1 MTRDEQ
7 QRVELAAAALREGG
21 MAILVD
27 DANREN
33 EGDLVFAAQHA
44 TPELV
49 NFMKHH
55 ARGLI
60 CAPLLPERL
69 QALELPLMVQH
80 NTSAHHT
87 AFTVSVDGLR
97 NVGTGISA
105 LDMSN
110 TLHALIDPET
120 RPADLR
126 RPGHVFPLR
135 YSEGGVLKRRGQT
148 EGAVD
153 LCNIA
158 GLYPAAV
165 VCEICNSD
173 GTMARPKQL
182 QEYAQ
187 RFELPLVHI
196 SDIVAWRLR
205 HEQLIQRVSSARLPT
220 RFGEFQITGYE
231 VPLTGE
237 HHIALVMGDISGE
250 APVLCR
256 LHSECLTGDTFHSQR
271 CDCGEQ
277 LEYALQMIAS
287 EGRGVLLYLRQ
298 EGRGIGLINKL
309 RAYALQDTGLDTV
322 EANLALGLPADKRE
336 YSTAGQMLRDLG
348 VSRVRALTNNPRK
361 LVALEGYGIEIAERV
376 PIPLHGAESPQGQYY
391 LRTKIQRMQHLLDPR
406 QLNAELIAE
415 HEAQIGSH
423 EAQIGAGAGGV

>member
-27 DANREN
+27 DASREN
-33 EGDLVFAAQHA
+33 EGDLIFAAQHT
-44 TPELV
+44 TPELI

-80 NTSAHHT
+80 NTSLHHT
-87 AFTVSVDGLR
+87 AFTVSVDALA
-97 NVGTGISA
+97 NVSTGISA
-105 LDMSN
+105 MDMSN
-110 TLHALIDPET
+110 TLLALIDPET

-126 RPGHVFPLR
+126 RPGHIFPLR
-135 YSEGGVLKRRGQT
+135 YTDGGVLKRRGQT

-165 VCEICNSD
+165 VCEICNAD

-182 QEYAQ
+182 TEYAQ

-196 SDIVAWRLR
+196 SDVVAWRLR
-205 HEQLIQRVSSARLPT
+205 HEQLVQRVSSAKLPT
-220 RFGEFQITGYE
+220 RFGEYEIVGYE

-237 HHIALVMGDISGE
+237 HHVALVMGDVADG

-277 LEYALQMIAS
+277 LEYALQAIAR

-336 YSTAGQMLRDLG
+336 YSTAAQMLRDLG
-348 VSRVRALTNNPRK
+348 VTSVRVMTNNPRK
-361 LVALEGYGIEIAERV
+361 QVALETYGINIAERV
-376 PIPLHGAESPQGQYY
+376 AIPLLGADSPQGQFYM
-391 LRTKIQRMQHLLDPR
+391 RTKIQRMDHILDAH
-406 QLNAELIAE
+406 QLDQGLISE
-415 HEAQIGSH
+415 HEATI
-423 EAQIGAGAGGV
+423 EAAAAGV

>member
-7 QRVELAAAALREGG
+7 QRVELAASALREGG

-27 DANREN
+27 DATREN
-33 EGDLVFAAQHA
+33 EGDLVFAAQHS

-60 CAPLLPERL
+60 CVPMLPQRL
-69 QALELPLMVQH
+69 QQLELPLMVQH
-80 NTSAHHT
+80 NTSVHHT
-87 AFTVSVDGLR
+87 AFTVSVDALR
-97 NVGTGISA
+97 NVSTGISA
-105 LDMSN
+105 MDMSN
-110 TLHALIDPET
+110 TIHALIDAET

-126 RPGHVFPLR
+126 RPGHIFPLR

-153 LCNIA
+153 LCTIA
-158 GLYPAAV
+158 GLQPAAV
-165 VCEICNSD
+165 VCEICNAD
-173 GTMARPKQL
+173 GTMSRPKQL
-182 QEYAQ
+182 CEFAQ
-187 RFELPLVHI
+187 RFELPVVHI

-205 HEQLIQRVSSARLPT
+205 HEQHIQRVSSAKLPT
-220 RFGEFQITGYE
+220 RFGEFQIVGYE

-237 HHIALVMGDISGE
+237 HHVALVMGEVAAGE
-250 APVLCR
+250 PVLCR

-277 LEYALQMIAS
+277 LEYALQLIAD

-336 YSTAGQMLRDLG
+336 YSTAAQMLRDLG

-361 LVALEGYGIEIAERV
+361 LVALEGFGIDIAERV
-376 PIPLHGAESPQGQYY
+376 AIPLHGADSPQGQFY
-391 LRTKIQRMQHLLDPR
+391 LRTKIQRMEHLLDPLK
-406 QLNAELIAE
+406 LNAELIAE
-415 HEAQIGSH
+415 HEAQVGT
-423 EAQIGAGAGGV
+423 G